1 MKLVVFDSLSKAA
14 WYFVQKYMAREVGRP
29 VLVVD
34 GER

>member
-1 MKLVVFDSLSKAA
+1 MVFNSLSRAC

-34 GER
+34 E